1 MARAPRV
8 IPNDPPSPM
17 REERNTTNL
26 DAVLQGLERIV
37 RNAAEVRPREGNDFF
52 ELYRSFSSLRPSN
65 FDGTGDF
72 LAAEDW
78 LADIQDKFR
87 LVRAPEV
94 NQVELAAQLL
104 VGHARFWWQEAKRR
118 YNGNLE
124 LIPWEW
130 FKRQFEGR
138 YLDMLSRENL
148 RQKFLN
154 LKQGEGSVAEFNS
167 KFEDLMRYAPDVA
180 NDQFRLRQQY
190 LRGLNPRLA
199 QLIDRPGLDL
209 LPDLMSQAATVESY
223 ETRINH
229 AEISRNVRPKVETPK
244 IDLQR
249 NENSEGNKPWCRR
262 CLKPHPESECRVLSG
277 LCFNCNEHGHLARNC
292 PKNRQHGTRNNQ
304 VATPQN
310 NGGRSVNISTR
321 GRLFGGGAGGQMGVH
336 NCCCAHTLNEKQGDV
351 VHEVTTVEDA
361 DAVTL
366 KPVTGMVKRSRNPT
380 YVSIH

>member
-8 IPNDPPSPM
+8 TSNDPPSP
-17 REERNTTNL
+17 RRDDHNATNL

-37 RNAAEVRPREGNDFF
+37 RAAGEVRPREGNDFY

-78 LADIQDKFR
+78 LAEIQDKFR

-118 YNGNLE
+118 YNGNPE

-138 YLDMLSRENL
+138 YLDVLSRENL

-154 LKQGEGSVAEFNS
+154 LKQGGGSVAEFNS
-167 KFEDLMRYAPDVA
+167 RFEDLMRYAPDIA

-209 LPDLMSQAATVESY
+209 LPDLMSQAATAESY
-223 ETRINH
+223 EPRINQ
-229 AEISRNVRPKVETPK
+229 AENSRNVRPKVETPK
-244 IDLQR
+244 TDLQR
-249 NENSEGNKPWCRR
+249 NENSEENKPWCRR
-262 CLKPHPESECRVLSG
+262 CQKPHFESQCRVLSG
-277 LCFNCNEHGHLARNC
+277 LCFNCNEHGHLARDC
-292 PKNRQHGTRNNQ
+292 PKTGQHGTGNNR
-304 VATPQN
+304 VATSQN
-310 NGGRSVNISTR
+310 NGGRTVNISTR
-321 GRLFGGGAGGQMGVH
+321 GRPFGGGVGSRVGVH
-336 NCCCAHTLNEKQGDV
+336 NCCCAATIDGKQGDV
-351 VHEVTTVEDA
+351 VHDATIVEEGDEVLVEP
-361 DAVTL
+361 T
-366 KPVTGMVKRSRNPT
+366 TGMIKRYRNPT
-380 YVSIH
+380 